1 MTLTGQILGFTAVD
15 TPSAN
20 PTAVY
25 PLQSVNPVMKALPTI
40 KYNIGVG
47 TEENYRNVDI
57 VDVTQV
63 PYSSVPG
70 APTNPLVPPAP
81 PELPR
86 PSVVPIQN
94 TTVFME
100 GNLVTVDGDGVAGPG
115 ALPDPRI
122 LHSTSIYGKIF
133 IGTNPV

>member
-1 MTLTGQILGFTAVD
+1 MAGTGTGQILGITAVD
-15 TPSAN
+15 SPSAN

-25 PLQSVNPVMKALPTI
+25 PLESVNPVMKTLTTI
-40 KYNIGVG
+40 KYDNISIK
-47 TEENYRNVDI
+47 I
-57 VDVTQV
+57 VDTAEV

-70 APTNPLVPPAP
+70 APIPPNIVAIP

-86 PSVVPIQN
+86 PIVVPIQN

-115 ALPDPRI
+115 AFPDPRI
-122 LHSTSIYGKIF
+122 LHGTSIYGTII
-133 IGTNPV
+133 IGTNPI